1 MEIRVRST
9 SRHPLPSYQS
19 EEAAGMD
26 LHALL
31 DEPVTLKPLERSLI
45 PTGLYVEIPAGYE
58 LQIRA
63 RSGLALRH
71 GISLANGVGTVDS
84 DYRGEIGVILVNLSN
99 EAYTV
104 QDGDRVAQMVLSS
117 VEKAEIKHV
126 NRLENTLRSD
136 GGFGHSGY

>member
-136 GGFGHSGY
+136 